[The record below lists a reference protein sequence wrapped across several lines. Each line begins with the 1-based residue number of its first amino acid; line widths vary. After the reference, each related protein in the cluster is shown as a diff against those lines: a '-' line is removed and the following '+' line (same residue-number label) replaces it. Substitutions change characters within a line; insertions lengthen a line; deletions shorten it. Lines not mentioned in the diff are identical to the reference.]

1 MPSPG
6 VMWGPE
12 CGLLVVERVV
22 DRVPCALGACC
33 AGWAFRCAIGAGS
46 ASRAVG
52 RGNGKEKVYG
62 SIPQG
67 GSQVIDI
74 FSKLLPVQFVVA
86 ARRYGRFGYP
96 CRGVPSFSCR
106 EQSRPSGTVL
116 LSRSIMRGRQPDGP
130 SVEFSLEVGET
141 SCLVR
146 TPPLLLTQEGGRSVQ
161 CGPD

>member
-6 VMWGPE
+6 VMWGAE
-12 CGLLVVERVV
+12 CGLLVVERVA
-22 DRVPCALGACC
+22 DRVPCALGARC

-86 ARRYGRFGYP
+86 ARSYGRFGYP
-96 CRGVPSFSCR
+96 CRGVPSF
-106 EQSRPSGTVL
+106 
-116 LSRSIMRGRQPDGP
+116 
-130 SVEFSLEVGET
+130 
-141 SCLVR
+141 
-146 TPPLLLTQEGGRSVQ
+146 
-161 CGPD
+161 